1 MLICL
6 FKLEDIGPNLVD
18 MVVDKNVEFDETIIE
33 KFRFSG
39 SITYSLVFQGM
50 ITLDDLSSELYGPFP
65 FAFSSGFVQYAFSF
79 IAEDKKMKD
88 KRMKNKTLGLILM
101 LVPEMVS
108 KIDAFREE
116 LAKILLYKFHNV
128 YKIEEVNKSFL
139 TDLIKSYNKIVTD
152 LLSSQQ
158 ASMLSEQII
167 DFLISKEDTDKRKKQ
182 RNLAIIYPKEYISL
196 VKNYYSSFLSSLPY
210 KESYY
215 DENKALIKTTNYSFN
230 FRRDIHADEEFINSQ
245 EALIFLVDVGSKKYK
260 PIFDLLLNLKSKLK
274 IALVVSLPDNIEK
287 ASTSY
292 AKFFTGLQQ
301 YIAGLP
307 FFSASFTSS
316 YDFKSKMLEAVFW
329 TISPLE
335 V

>member
-18 MVVDKNVEFDETIIE
+18 MIADKNVEFDETVIE

-88 KRMKNKTLGLILM
+88 KRMKKKTLGLILM

-128 YKIEEVNKSFL
+128 YKIDEVNKAFL
-139 TDLIKSYNKIVTD
+139 SDIIKSYNKIVTD

-158 ASMLSEQII
+158 ASTLSEQII
-167 DFLISKEDTDKRKKQ
+167 DFLIVKEDSKKRKKQ
-182 RNLAIIYPKEYISL
+182 KNLAIIYPKEYISL
-196 VKNYYSSFLSSLPY
+196 VKTYYSSFLSSLPY
-210 KESYY
+210 KETSY
-215 DENKALIKTTNYSFN
+215 DENKALIKTANYSFH
-230 FRRDIHADEEFINSQ
+230 FRRDIQADEEFINSQ
-245 EALIFLVDVGSKKYK
+245 EALIFLVDVSTKKYK
-260 PIFDLLLNLKSKLK
+260 PIFDLLSNLKTKLK

-307 FFSASFTSS
+307 FFSASFTST
-316 YDFKSKMLEAVFW
+316 YEFKSKMLEAIFW

-335 V
+335 I